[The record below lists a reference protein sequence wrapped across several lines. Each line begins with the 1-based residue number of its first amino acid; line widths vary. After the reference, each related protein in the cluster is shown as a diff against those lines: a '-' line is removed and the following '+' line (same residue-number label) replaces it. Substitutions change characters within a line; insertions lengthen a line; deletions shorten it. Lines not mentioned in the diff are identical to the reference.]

1 MIDKFVEW
9 QEKKYSGPEKVLF
22 ALSLSSVFIF
32 IFIPGLP
39 FLLYKKLDNILSLP
53 NLITFPLNV
62 YLGFLISLLGL
73 FLFAWTIWLFLK
85 VGRGTQTP
93 IIPTQKLVIVGPYAF
108 TRNPMVLG
116 VIIWIVGLG
125 IFVNS
130 FSFIA
135 VGLIIPLL
143 YLLYIRL
150 VEEKEL
156 EARFGQQYSEYKKK
170 VPFIIPSLRSIKL

>member
-9 QEKKYSGPEKVLF
+9 HKRKYSEVEKVLF

-39 FLLYKKLDNILSLP
+39 FLLYKKVDSILSLP

-62 YLGFLISLLGL
+62 YLGLLVSLLGL
-73 FLFAWTIWLFLK
+73 FLFVWTIWLFLK
-85 VGRGTQTP
+85 VGRGTQIP
-93 IIPTQKLVIVGPYAF
+93 IMPTQKLVIVRPYAF

-116 VIIWIVGLG
+116 VIIWIIGLG
-125 IFVNS
+125 ILFNS

-135 VGLIIPLL
+135 IGLITPLL
-143 YLLYIRL
+143 YLLYIKL